1 MRAKAI
7 RTEVRVAVPA
17 IAALFLLLYV
27 LQVRIDA
34 ITRSLPQQREEL
46 VLRSGRMLKKMSL
59 GYDALL
65 ADLYWTRTVQYYG
78 LKLLKDD
85 PNFELLSPLLD
96 LTTELDPQLIVAYK
110 FGAVFL
116 SEHPPAGAG
125 RPDLAEQLI
134 RRGIAAN
141 PDQWR
146 FWADLGFV
154 YYWYEKDYASATDAY
169 MQGSRQPQSP
179 IWMKAMAAS
188 ISAQGGSYRTSYFLW
203 SEIYQSTQ
211 DPTIRKNALK
221 NLWTL
226 RAEEDAQHLQEIG
239 KEFFARFH
247 RYPSSSRELVGA
259 RMLHGVPVD
268 PAGYPYVFAPDGSV
282 WLNPSSTVT
291 SGKIQIIPKR

>member
-1 MRAKAI
+1 MRM
-7 RTEVRVAVPA
+7 EVRVAVPA
-17 IAALFLLLYV
+17 IAALFLLLYT

-34 ITRSLPQQREEL
+34 INRNHPQQREEL
-46 VLRSGRMLKKMSL
+46 LLRSAPMLKKMSL

-78 LKLLKDD
+78 FKRLNHDA
-85 PNFELLSPLLD
+85 NFELLSPLLD
-96 LTTELDPQLIVAYK
+96 LTTELDPQLVVAYK

-125 RPDLAEQLI
+125 RPDLAVQLT

-141 PDQWR
+141 PEEWR

-154 YYWYEKDYASATDAY
+154 YYWYAKDYVSAADAY
-169 MQGSRQPQSP
+169 LQGSRQPLAP
-179 IWMKAMAAS
+179 VWMKAMAAA

-211 DPTIRKNALK
+211 DAEIRKNALRQ
-221 NLWTL
+221 LQTL
-226 RAEEDAQHLQEIG
+226 RAEEDAQYLEEIG

-247 RYPSSSRELVGA
+247 RYPAASRELVSAGLLPA
-259 RMLHGVPVD
+259 VPVD
-268 PAGYPYVFAPDGSV
+268 PAGYPYVFTADGGV
-282 WLNPSSTVT
+282 QLNPSSPIT
-291 SGKIQIIPKR
+291 SEKISSPPKP